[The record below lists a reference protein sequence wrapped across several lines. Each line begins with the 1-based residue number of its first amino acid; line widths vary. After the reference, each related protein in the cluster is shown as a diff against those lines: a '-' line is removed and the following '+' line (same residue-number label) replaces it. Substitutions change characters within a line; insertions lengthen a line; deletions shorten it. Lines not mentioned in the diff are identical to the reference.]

1 MEYISNLDVSPYLYH
16 HGILGMKWGIRR
28 YQNADG
34 TLTAAGKKKYGT
46 KKALKAD
53 QQYKRDKLAFGRR
66 GAKKIQ
72 KDMASGK
79 THTQAQS
86 SYLRGELKKAV
97 AVMAVSLLLTAD
109 IYSNGP
115 IYRTMKKGASTI
127 ARYVSERS
135 FGNMNIKRG
144 VKLLSQN
151 HDMDPIDVAYK
162 ILD

>member
-16 HGILGMKWGIRR
+16 HGILGMKWGVRR

-34 TLTAAGKKKYGT
+34 SLTAAGKKKYGT
-46 KKALKAD
+46 KKT
-53 QQYKRDKLAFGRR
+53 GRR
-66 GAKKIQ
+66 STKKIQ
-72 KDMASGK
+72 KGMASGK
-79 THTQAQS
+79 THGHSQR
-86 SYLRGELKKAV
+86 SYFRSGEFKKDV

-115 IYRTMKKGASTI
+115 IYRAMKKGASTI
-127 ARYVSERS
+127 ARYVASYVSERS
-135 FGNMNIKRG
+135 LGNMNIKRG